1 MIICRFWQKRI
12 PEALYGEMD
21 AETRGRL
28 DRHLAACGKCSR
40 LYRDLAE
47 TIRLLDVRPA
57 PDREPEFWGDY
68 WDRFERTRAQ
78 APDPPG
84 RIPRAYP
91 VPRWA
96 YGALGGAL
104 FLALGVFLGRTLF
117 SPRVD
122 PGLAART
129 GRSET
134 PSAVQPSPDTGAA
147 GFSLEARA
155 SRYLR
160 RSRVILLAVVN
171 SDPVAEDFFNLCLPL
186 QKRSSEELVQEAAV
200 LKKELRGT
208 DRRLERL
215 VSDLEMILLQIANL
229 KPQPDSS
236 AVEVIRAG
244 IESRDVFF
252 KINLSEVRRATSS
265 EGTGRG
271 PGQPAVDRKAPG
283 LGTAPPA

>member
-1 MIICRFWQKRI
+1 MKRCRFWQKRI

-21 AETRGRL
+21 PETRDSL
-28 DRHLAACGKCSR
+28 DRHLATCGKCAR
-40 LYRDLAE
+40 LYRGLAE
-47 TIRLLDVRPA
+47 TVRLLDVRPA
-57 PDREPEFWGDY
+57 PDREPEFWEEY
-68 WDRFERTRAQ
+68 WDRFERRRAQ
-78 APDPPG
+78 GMDLSGTA
-84 RIPRAYP
+84 PRAFP

-96 YGALGGAL
+96 YGALGATL

-122 PGLAART
+122 PGLAARP
-129 GRSET
+129 GISET
-134 PSAVQPSPDTGAA
+134 SPAAQPSPATGAA

-171 SDPVAEDFFNLCLPL
+171 SDPGSEESFNLSLPL

-200 LKKELRGT
+200 LKKELRSS

-229 KPQPDSS
+229 KPQPDAS
-236 AVEVIRAG
+236 AVEIIKAG

-252 KINLSEVRRATSS
+252 KINLNEVRRATSG
-265 EGTGRG
+265 EGTERG
-271 PGQPAVDRKAPG
+271 PGRPAVNPKAPG
-283 LGTAPPA
+283 VKTAPRA